1 MHQKKKDIQK
11 RYEGFLQTNSLWKKK
26 SIQQLNQFKIIAN
39 SRKIDVDID
48 DKLRLGKYIE
58 RFVSFQLNQEKSI
71 TVLCENIQIQK
82 DKVTLGE
89 LDCIIQKENT
99 GVDGCHCILRW

>member
-58 RFVSFQLNQEKSI
+58 CFHI
-71 TVLCENIQIQK
+71 VL
-82 DKVTLGE
+82 
-89 LDCIIQKENT
+89 
-99 GVDGCHCILRW
+99 